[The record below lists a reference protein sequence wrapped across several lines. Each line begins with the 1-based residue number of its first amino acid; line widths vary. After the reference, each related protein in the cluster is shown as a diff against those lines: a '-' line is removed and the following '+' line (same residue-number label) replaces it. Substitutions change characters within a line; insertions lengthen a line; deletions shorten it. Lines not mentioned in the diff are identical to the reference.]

1 MDVRLPVGMAKYV
14 KGKVKSGQYRS
25 PDEVVAEALAR
36 MQDMEAMHAANT
48 AHLRIAVEQG
58 MDDVRAGRTKP
69 LNKGT
74 VARIRAMGH
83 AKLARSQGRR
93 SA

>member
-1 MDVRLPVGMAKYV
+1 MAKYV

-36 MQDMEAMHAANT
+36 MQDMEAMHAANV

-58 MDDVRAGRTKP
+58 MEELRAGRSKP
-69 LNKGT
+69 LSKTT
-74 VARIRAMGH
+74 VARIRAMGQ
-83 AKLARSQGRR
+83 AKLARSQRRR